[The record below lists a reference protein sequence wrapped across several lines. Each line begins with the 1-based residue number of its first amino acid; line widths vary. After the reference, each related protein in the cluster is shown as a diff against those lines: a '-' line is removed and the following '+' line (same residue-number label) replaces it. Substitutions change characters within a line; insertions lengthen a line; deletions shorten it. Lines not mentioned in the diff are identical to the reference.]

1 MKERSDVSLLESLK
15 QLTTPQLDDM
25 LRAELEKE
33 LPEEHTVRLI
43 LKVLRSREADRPVV
57 HNEQIDAALE
67 TYRRKVDSAAD
78 KPGKSLRKAAA
89 IVILCGLLLVSLPQ
103 NAAARGLFDRIAA
116 WAGSVF
122 ELFTYGDPDNPPKE
136 YVFRTEHPG
145 LQAIY
150 DTVSELGVTTPVV
163 PTWLDPEYNNYQQ
176 KVTKTRTNTKVL
188 TVFVSNDKNAVF
200 EMNIYSDSIP
210 REFHKEEQPVEIQ
223 EFNGTDYY
231 IFRNKEMWTVVWA
244 KDNIECS
251 IVIDCQEDV
260 LYKIL
265 DSIYTV
271 ED

>member
-1 MKERSDVSLLESLK
+1 MKEQSNVSLLKALE

-43 LKVLRSREADRPVV
+43 LKVLRAREADCPVV
-57 HNEQIDAALE
+57 RNGQIDAALE
-67 TYRRKVDSAAD
+67 TYQRKVTPAAG
-78 KPGKSLRKAAA
+78 KPRKPLLKAAA
-89 IVILCGLLLVSLPQ
+89 IVILCNLILFALPQ
-103 NAAARGLFDRIAA
+103 DAAAMGLFDRIAA

-122 ELFTYGDPDNPPKE
+122 ELFTYGDPDNTPKE

-145 LQAIY
+145 LQELY
-150 DTVSELGVTTPVV
+150 DTLVELGVTTPVV
-163 PTWLDPEYNNYQQ
+163 PTWLDPEYELNRCTVNTTR
-176 KVTKTRTNTKVL
+176 VTTKVR
-188 TVFVSNDKNAVF
+188 AVF
-200 EMNIYSDSIP
+200 NSEHSEVLIEVNIYSDSIP
-210 REFHKEEQPVEIQ
+210 REFHKEEQPAEIY
-223 EFNGTDYY
+223 ELNGIHHY

-244 KDNIECS
+244 NDNIECS
-251 IVIDCQEDV
+251 IVIECQEDV

>member
-43 LKVLRSREADRPVV
+43 LKVLRSREADCPVV

-78 KPGKSLRKAAA
+78 KSGKSLRKAAA

-116 WAGSVF
+116 WTGSVF
-122 ELFTYGDPDNPPKE
+122 LLLSPGDPDNPSKE

-163 PTWLDPEYNNYQQ
+163 PTWLDPEYGTYRQ
-176 KVTKTRTNTKVL
+176 KIYTTRTNTKVR
-188 TVFVSNDKNAVF
+188 TTFTNGDKEAVF
-200 EMNIYSDSIP
+200 EVNIYADSIP
-210 REFHKEEQPVEIQ
+210 REFHKEEQPVEIH